1 VGSDDVPLILRTSNS
16 VMSVHGDSPSRLYM
30 LSDCGFLALIV
41 ILSVIFYINR
51 LGFYYDDWAVLATMD
66 LAEDQS
72 ADALFTRMITDVPPT
87 MGRPVQVLHFVVL
100 YKLFGL
106 KPLGYHIANVL
117 CFVANALLFYLC
129 LLELRFSRLL
139 ALAVPLV
146 YIFLP
151 HYSTDRFWFAT
162 FVTPLAMALY
172 FVSLYFD
179 LRAIG
184 ARRWRFTWKAGSIAA
199 LLGSSLGYETTLGL
213 FLINPFL
220 VWYRQRRYQTASE
233 GQRKGR
239 TALFILY
246 GSNPVIVVLIFVLK
260 VILVQR
266 DDPTLPN
273 GDLVHY
279 YMRMAYRVI
288 KPVWR
293 EWDFGFNIWGF
304 LGVDIID
311 RGLKLPLLA
320 LEALVQRYIEWPQLV
335 VTGSLGMLTS
345 LYLYHAASQE
355 RAWLLH
361 RREWVRIVVT
371 GLMVS
376 VAGYAIFFI
385 VPNVEFTL
393 AGIQNRVS
401 MSAAAGIA
409 VALVGAIGWTVSN
422 MSGEYL
428 RRGAF
433 ASLVALL
440 AASGCLVD
448 SAIASFW
455 TAAFQREGMV
465 MAAIRNH
472 FRTLPEGS
480 TLILDGICPTVGP
493 AIVFAS
499 SWDLTGALQLMYRDR
514 TLRANV
520 VPGLERQGDLVQGAR
535 DPKGHSQNPPPKL
548 KVTPD
553 GVEMI
558 TSGYLAR
565 YPYGPG
571 LIIYNIAQD
580 TDGRIGDQQAAED
593 YFRNIR
599 SNLNNCPAI
608 NESVGVPIF

>member
-1 VGSDDVPLILRTSNS
+1 VGSDDSPLILRNSN
-16 VMSVHGDSPSRLYM
+16 GASPSRLCM
-30 LSDCGFLALIV
+30 LSDCGFLTLIV
-41 ILSVIFYINR
+41 ILSVIFYVNR
-51 LGFYYDDWAVLATMD
+51 LGFYGDDWSILAAMD
-66 LAEDQS
+66 LADDNS
-72 ADALFTRMITDVPPT
+72 TNALIARVITDAPQT
-87 MGRPVQVLHFVVL
+87 MGRPVQVLHFVVS
-100 YKLFGL
+100 YELFGL
-106 KPLGYHIANVL
+106 KPLGYHITNAL
-117 CFVANALLFYLC
+117 FFVANSLLFYFC

-146 YIFLP
+146 YILLP
-151 HYSTDRFWFAT
+151 HYSTDRFWLAT
-162 FVTPLAMALY
+162 VVAPLAMALY
-172 FVSLYFD
+172 FASLYFD

-184 ARRWRFTWKAGSIAA
+184 AHRWRFTWKAGSLAA

-213 FLINPFL
+213 FLINPVL
-220 VWYRQRRYQTASE
+220 AWYRQRRYQTGSE
-233 GQRKGR
+233 GQREGW

-260 VILVQR
+260 VFLVQR
-266 DDPTLPN
+266 ADAPN

-279 YMRMAYRVI
+279 YMRLAYRVI

-293 EWDFGFNIWGF
+293 EGDFGFNIWGF

-320 LEALVQRYIEWPQLV
+320 LEALVQRYSEWPQLV
-335 VTGSLGMLTS
+335 VAGSFGILIS
-345 LYLYHAASQE
+345 LYLYRAASQE
-355 RAWLLH
+355 PGWLLH
-361 RREWVRIVVT
+361 RREWVRIVAA
-371 GLMVS
+371 GLVVS

-385 VPNVEFTL
+385 VPNVAFTL
-393 AGIQNRVS
+393 AGVQNRVS

-409 VALVGAIGWTVSN
+409 VALVGAIGWIVSN

-428 RRGAF
+428 RRGTF

-440 AASGCLVD
+440 AASGCLVN

-455 TAAFQREGMV
+455 TAAFQRERMV
-465 MAAIRNH
+465 LAAIRNH
-472 FRTLPEGS
+472 FPTLPGGS

-493 AIVFAS
+493 APVFNS

-520 VPGLERQGDLVQGAR
+520 VPGLERQGDVVQGAV
-535 DPKGHSQNPPPKL
+535 DPEGHSQNPPPKL
-548 KVTPD
+548 KVTSD
-553 GVEMI
+553 GVEI
-558 TSGYLAR
+558 INSGYPAR
-565 YPYGPG
+565 YTYGPG

-580 TDGRIGDQQAAED
+580 TDRRIGDQQAAED
-593 YFRNIR
+593 YFKNVS